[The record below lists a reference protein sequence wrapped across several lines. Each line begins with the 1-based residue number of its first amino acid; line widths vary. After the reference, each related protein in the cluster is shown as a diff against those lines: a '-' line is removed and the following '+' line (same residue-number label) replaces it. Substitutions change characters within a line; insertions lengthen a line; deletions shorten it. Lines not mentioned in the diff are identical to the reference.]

1 MKTPK
6 PRDHAEEVALFRS
19 QVIGALTHQSLDRGQ
34 LREAL
39 GELSEVPR
47 RAPGAKLTRKY
58 SPSTLERWY
67 YSYKNGGLEGLL
79 PRGRSDRGRARELSE
94 EQRELLSAIRREHPS
109 ASVALILR
117 TLELEGRVSKG
128 SVSETTIR
136 RYFRQEGLSRQA
148 ARLPGEPKQRLRW
161 EAEYAGA
168 LFHADVCHF
177 TPGIIE
183 GEQKKPVRIHGIM
196 DDASRYVVGLEAMH
210 TEQEVDML
218 RLFSKVVQADGAPA
232 ALYLDNGSTYPG
244 ETLSVACHRMGTS
257 LLHAQPYDPQARGKM
272 ERFCRTLRQGCLD
285 HLPQLGSL
293 HELNVRLWAWLDG
306 HYHQAAH
313 GGLLGRNPAVAWSD
327 GQERR
332 EPVAR
337 EKLRAAF
344 EVKERRR
351 VRRDS
356 TLDIG
361 GQAYELDRGHLAG
374 QLVHAAWCEIDEPL
388 EPWVEVHGERYQL
401 RPVQPR
407 DNAKRKRERVHPES
421 SADVH
426 RAAFDPAQSLLDKAS
441 GRKPGGER

>member
-1 MKTPK
+1 MKSPQ

-39 GELSEVPR
+39 RELSEVPR
-47 RAPGAKLTRKY
+47 RAPGSKLTRKY
-58 SPSTLERWY
+58 ALSTLERWY
-67 YSYKNGGLEGLL
+67 YSYKNHGLDGLI
-79 PRGRSDRGRARELSE
+79 PSARSDQGRARELTE
-94 EQRELLSAIRREHPS
+94 EQRKLLSDIRREHPS

-117 TLELEGRVSKG
+117 TLQLEGRLTQG
-128 SVSETTIR
+128 SVSETTVR

-177 TPGIIE
+177 GPGIIE

-218 RLFSKVVQADGAPA
+218 RLLAKVVQGEGAPA
-232 ALYLDNGSTYPG
+232 ALYLDNGSTYRG

-272 ERFCRTLRQGCLD
+272 ERFWRTLRQGCLD

-293 HELNVRLWAWLDG
+293 HDLNVRLWAWLDE

-313 GGLLGRNPAVAWSD
+313 GGLLGRSPAAVWSD

-332 EPVAR
+332 EPVDS

-361 GQAYELDRGHLAG
+361 GQTYELDRSHLAG
-374 QLVHAAWCEIDEPL
+374 QLVHAAWCELDEPL

-401 RPVQPR
+401 RPVRPR
-407 DNAKRKRERVHPES
+407 DNARRKRDRVHPEAGAEVKQTS
-421 SADVH
+421 
-426 RAAFDPAQSLLDKAS
+426 FDPAQSLLDKAS